1 MLGDGGGSNGRCNNV
16 SLLLKFFD
24 GFSLFALE
32 ICLDVFWLS
41 RGVING
47 CGWAPGRLTV
57 PFIASTTVLLG
68 SILCKWIELLPAP
81 SSVDW

>member
-1 MLGDGGGSNGRCNNV
+1 MLGDGGGSNGRCDDV
-16 SLLLKFFD
+16 SLLLKFFN
-24 GFSLFALE
+24 GFSLLALK
-32 ICLDVFWLS
+32 ICLNVFWLS

-57 PFIASTTVLLG
+57 PFIASATVLLG
-68 SILCKWIELLPAP
+68 SILSKRIELLPAP